1 MYLKDARNYRI
12 KPSQNEK
19 GKCSLVRRAFLKLF
33 FEVEIFNLEKE
44 GVGAFF
50 HKNADILV
58 KKLRKLF

>member
-44 GVGAFF
+44 GVGVVLLFF
-50 HKNADILV
+50 IKMQIYW
-58 KKLRKLF
+58 